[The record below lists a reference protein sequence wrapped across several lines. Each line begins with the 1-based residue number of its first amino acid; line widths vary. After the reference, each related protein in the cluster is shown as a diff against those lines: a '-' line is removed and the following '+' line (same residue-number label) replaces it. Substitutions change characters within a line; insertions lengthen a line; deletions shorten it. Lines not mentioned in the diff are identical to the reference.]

1 MAILHISKPNT
12 YSIVDDVSISKRY
25 KNISFSLITYENESK
40 EVELNRKQYI
50 VNGSIVC
57 QEVYNYFEDHVEVE
71 NTFNET
77 IKSFSKFIE
86 NYAQGGISFIED
98 LLEKESLTNKFLA
111 ILNYQNY
118 LGVFRFIIKYEND
131 QLIFNYEKD
140 KSHTYYYCVSNNTY
154 YCYTNNLNTFSVD
167 INNGINT
174 DHYFNK
180 NILPYFKE
188 DKNIIEICYKLLKII
203 DKNILIDTIDV

>member
-50 VNGSIVC
+50 VNDSIVC

-86 NYAQGGISFIED
+86 NYAQGGISFIE
-98 LLEKESLTNKFLA
+98 
-111 ILNYQNY
+111 
-118 LGVFRFIIKYEND
+118 
-131 QLIFNYEKD
+131 
-140 KSHTYYYCVSNNTY
+140 
-154 YCYTNNLNTFSVD
+154 
-167 INNGINT
+167 
-174 DHYFNK
+174 
-180 NILPYFKE
+180 
-188 DKNIIEICYKLLKII
+188 
-203 DKNILIDTIDV
+203 